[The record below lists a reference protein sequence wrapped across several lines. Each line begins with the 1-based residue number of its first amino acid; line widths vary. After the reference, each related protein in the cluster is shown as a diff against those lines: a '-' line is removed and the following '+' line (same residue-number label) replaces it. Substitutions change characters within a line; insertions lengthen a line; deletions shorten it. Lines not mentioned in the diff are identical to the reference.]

1 MLAKLSPETVHP
13 TKPEIWRWFNK
24 AIASAHRGQ
33 LNEQRVRNSLGW
45 LQRLERNDYTTTLK
59 SCSCPDHCKH
69 PEFQCKHQIA
79 LMILVRIV
87 EERKGRELQA
97 KANAETLSGK
107 YWTQHS
113 ADETAMA
120 EQHTRSKWVEHLFAT
135 PGQIEAYKRD
145 YPEADLVVTAKARGR
160 KFRICDHRAEI
171 V

>member
-1 MLAKLSPETVHP
+1 MLTRLTPESVQP
-13 TKPEIWRWFNK
+13 TKPEIFRWFNK

-69 PEFQCKHQIA
+69 PEFQCKHMIA

-97 KANAETLSGK
+97 QANIEPLSGK
-107 YWTQHS
+107 HWTQHS
-113 ADETAMA
+113 QNEINLA
-120 EQHTRSKWVEHLFAT
+120 EQHTRKLWIEHLFAT
-135 PGQIEAYKRD
+135 TDQIDAFRHD
-145 YPEADLVVTAKARGR
+145 YPEAALIAPLQARGK